1 MQDYQEIIN
10 QLPIDQLAQQ
20 VGASPDE
27 VESAVRQA
35 VPALL
40 MGMDA
45 NAQDPAGANSLLG
58 ALGQHSPGLIADGVD
73 VSQIDQADGE
83 KITANIFGSNE
94 DAVISQLGSAGG
106 ADGDLIKKLLPILAP
121 IVMAW
126 LAGKLM
132 KVDQGQGQPTRTQ
145 SSSGGGILGQILG
158 QVLGGGGAAAEPQT
172 TQTQS
177 TQPQFK
183 EGTAPQADSG
193 TPQMKFP
200 DQAEQTQPTTQ
211 SNDGGLGGALGG
223 GGGILGQI
231 LGGLLGGGK
240 R

>member
-1 MQDYQEIIN
+1 MSEIQDILN

-94 DAVISQLGSAGG
+94 DAVVSQLGSAGG

-132 KVDQGQGQPTRTQ
+132 KVDEGQGQSTQTQ

-158 QVLGGGGAAAEPQT
+158 QVLGGGGATAEPQT

-183 EGTAPQADSG
+183 EETAPQADSG

-200 DQAEQTQPTTQ
+200 DEAEQTQSTTQ
-211 SNDGGLGGALGG
+211 SNGGGLGGALGG

>member
-1 MQDYQEIIN
+1 MSEIQDILN

-45 NAQDPAGANSLLG
+45 NVQDPAGADSLLG

-94 DAVISQLGSAGG
+94 DAVISQLGGAGG
-106 ADGDLIKKLLPILAP
+106 GSALIKKLMPILAP

-126 LAGKLM
+126 LANKLM
-132 KVDQGQGQPTRTQ
+132 KVDQGQGQPQAQ
-145 SSSGGGILGQILG
+145 STGGGGILGDILG
-158 QVLGGGGAAAEPQT
+158 QVLGGGSGAPSAPTST
-172 TQTQS
+172 TQS
-177 TQPQFK
+177 GGVFKDPAQPA
-183 EGTAPQADSG
+183 GDSSAPQM
-193 TPQMKFP
+193 QFP
-200 DQAEQTQPTTQ
+200 DQTQQ
-211 SNDGGLGGALGG
+211 SQQQQSPADPGL

>member
-20 VGASPDE
+20 VGASPEE
-27 VESAVRQA
+27 VQNAVRSA

-58 ALGQHSPGLIADGVD
+58 ALGQHSPGLLSGGVD
-73 VSQIDQADGE
+73 LSQVDTSDGA
-83 KITANIFGSNE
+83 KITRNIFGSNE
-94 DAVISQLGSAGG
+94 DAVVSQLGSAGG
-106 ADGDLIKKLLPILAP
+106 ADGGLIKKLLPILAP

-132 KVDQGQGQPTRTQ
+132 KVDEGQGQPTQTQ

-158 QVLGGGGAAAEPQT
+158 QVLGGGGATAEPQT

-183 EGTAPQADSG
+183 EETAPQADSG

-200 DQAEQTQPTTQ
+200 DQAEQTQSTTQ